1 MSPSV
6 AQDTWQ
12 LWDTKLKTYISQT
25 LLGRSDELPGHTSL
39 QLQLPVRCGGFG
51 FIFIVSMHLVLRCHN
66 ISLDDLRNH
75 VAALPDDE
83 TDEHDV
89 DGDNRSLTVYDDGL
103 VIVGV
108 PFESAQF
115 KRDFLHQQVEEWSR
129 QLVCLDH
136 LSSTQYK
143 SLLFRWCILSKA
155 TFLMRNVSP
164 SVAHSAW
171 QAWDNILKTFIS
183 QSLLG
188 GVGEFSDHA
197 LLQLQLPVGKGGFGF
212 NLPSMHAPAAYLAG
226 FSLGLQSRG
235 DSWDPEIWDAPYQI
249 FQDVLIAY
257 SCHRHFCEASALLPS
272 QFSVDCF
279 ALNKVDQRQLAQE
292 VHGRIFNLYQQFA
305 PEIDKSRLRLLSDPN
320 GHAGDWLLVTPT
332 EARLRLANEEFR
344 FASKLRLGLPIAHL
358 PDRCPCSHSNH
369 ESQTDSGLG
378 YHSLTCRHRRLTC
391 FIPRHN
397 WILSTWSRTLRL
409 PAFLLMRSL
418 KGCSLGV
425 DLTMKFKM
433 KLKLKMTMQI
443 PTKRI
448 S

>member
-1 MSPSV
+1 MRHDVSPSV

-89 DGDNRSLTVYDDGL
+89 DGDNRSLTVCDDGL

-108 PFESAQF
+108 PFGSAQF

-183 QSLLG
+183 Q
-188 GVGEFSDHA
+188 
-197 LLQLQLPVGKGGFGF
+197 K
-212 NLPSMHAPAAYLAG
+212 
-226 FSLGLQSRG
+226 
-235 DSWDPEIWDAPYQI
+235 
-249 FQDVLIAY
+249 
-257 SCHRHFCEASALLPS
+257 
-272 QFSVDCF
+272 F
-279 ALNKVDQRQLAQE
+279 A
-292 VHGRIFNLYQQFA
+292 
-305 PEIDKSRLRLLSDPN
+305 
-320 GHAGDWLLVTPT
+320 WW
-332 EARLRLANEEFR
+332 
-344 FASKLRLGLPIAHL
+344 
-358 PDRCPCSHSNH
+358 C
-369 ESQTDSGLG
+369 
-378 YHSLTCRHRRLTC
+378 
-391 FIPRHN
+391 
-397 WILSTWSRTLRL
+397 W
-409 PAFLLMRSL
+409 
-418 KGCSLGV
+418 
-425 DLTMKFKM
+425 
-433 KLKLKMTMQI
+433 
-443 PTKRI
+443 
-448 S
+448 